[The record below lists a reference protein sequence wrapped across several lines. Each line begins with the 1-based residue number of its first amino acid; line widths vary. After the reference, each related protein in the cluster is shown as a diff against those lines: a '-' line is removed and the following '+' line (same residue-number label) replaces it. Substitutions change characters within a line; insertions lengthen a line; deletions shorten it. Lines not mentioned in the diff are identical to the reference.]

1 LASTSLKRPNL
12 TLAIITLSYLM
23 LVIDL
28 SVAITALPLIKADLG
43 FSTASLSWIQNAY
56 TLAFG
61 GLLLLGARIGDIL
74 GRRRRFVWGMAF
86 FMGASLIVGL
96 ATSAE
101 LMITARIL
109 QGVGAAVL
117 APSTLALLST
127 SFPEQPARGRALA
140 IYGSITGIG
149 TSFGLV
155 LGGWIAEAFDWRWAF
170 LANVPLGIILMVAAR
185 FYIEETAK
193 QPGRLN
199 VWGAVFSTFGMTAI
213 VYGLI
218 HAAEFGWSD
227 AFTLPCVL
235 SGLVFMWIFVEIEKR
250 VQMHLV
256 PLRLFKSPQRTG
268 ANLARALF
276 VGSMSAFFFFMSQF
290 LQVAKGMSPL
300 ETGAALLPM
309 TLASFAIA
317 FFVPRLSR
325 RFGDTPFLAGGLGTV
340 AIGTLWLS
348 QFTAN
353 GSYLFEI
360 ALPMILIGIG
370 QGASTIRLTS
380 AGIAGVSPE
389 DAGAASGLVS
399 THVQLGSSLGL
410 SMLIALAA
418 TASSK
423 DASGNPTDPAELI
436 AHQANLALFGGG
448 VLCAIALAVVLI
460 FVLPKKHQV
469 AEG

>member
-1 LASTSLKRPNL
+1 MSKSSLRNPNL

-28 SVAITALPLIKADLG
+28 SVAVTALPVIKADLG
-43 FSTASLSWIQNAY
+43 FSTAALSWIQNAY

-74 GRRRRFVWGMAF
+74 GRRRMFAWGLAF
-86 FMGASLIVGL
+86 FMGASLLVGL
-96 ATSAE
+96 SNSAE
-101 LMITARIL
+101 LMICARIL

-149 TSFGLV
+149 TTLGLV

-170 LANVPLGIILMVAAR
+170 FANVPLGMALIIGAR
-185 FYIEETAK
+185 FFIQETARQK
-193 QPGRLN
+193 GRLD
-199 VWGAVFSTFGMTAI
+199 VLGATTSTIGMTAI
-213 VYGLI
+213 VYALI
-218 HAAEFGWSD
+218 HAAEFGWAD
-227 AFTLPCVL
+227 ALAFSCLLTGVA
-235 SGLVFMWIFVEIEKR
+235 FMFIFVSVEKR
-250 VQMHLV
+250 AQMPLV

-268 ANLARALF
+268 ANIARALF
-276 VGSMSAFFFFMSQF
+276 VGSMGAFWFFVSQF
-290 LQVAKGMSPL
+290 LQISKGMNPL
-300 ETGAALLPM
+300 ETGLAFLPM

-317 FFVPRLSR
+317 FFVPALSR
-325 RFGDTPFLAGGLGTV
+325 KFGDTPFLAGGLATV
-340 AIGTLWLS
+340 AVGTIWLS
-348 QFTAN
+348 HFTPQ
-353 GSYLFEI
+353 GTYLFEV
-360 ALPMILIGIG
+360 ALPMLLVGIG

-410 SMLIALAA
+410 SALIALAA
-418 TASSK
+418 TVSNK
-423 DASGNPTDPAELI
+423 DAAGAILGSSDLI
-436 AHQANLALFGGG
+436 ARQANIALLGGG
-448 VLCAIALAVVLI
+448 MLCLAALVIVLI
-460 FVLPKKHQV
+460 FVLPKKHRL
-469 AEG
+469 AD